1 MDNGVSN
8 LYENHMLARHPLPAA
23 GLLGLATLP
32 IHAILPYTW
41 SVTLAA
47 FILAL
52 IGGVYI
58 GFAVLDGRLSR
69 LLIETTVAVAFAIY
83 AAATFHS
90 APLWIPFGYILHGLW
105 DAAHHSPFF
114 DVKMAKWWIP
124 ACAAYDI
131 ATGLGLLLIWTYF

>member
-1 MDNGVSN
+1 LSN
-8 LYENHMLARHPLPAA
+8 NPEKLHDAHILAKHPLPAA

-32 IHAILPYTW
+32 IHTVLPHDW
-41 SVTLAA
+41 SVSLAA

-69 LLIETTVAVAFAIY
+69 LLMETTVAVAFAVY
-83 AAATFHS
+83 AAVTFHN
-90 APLWIPFGYILHGLW
+90 APLWIAFGYILHGLW
-105 DAAHHSPFF
+105 DATHHSPLF
-114 DVKMAKWWIP
+114 DVKMARWWIP

-131 ATGLGLLLIWTYF
+131 ATGAGLFLIWTYF